1 MNFHKQQSAPPE
13 GLTATIAEHI
23 HKTSYSDIPQNAV
36 TAAKHILFDTLVVG
50 IAGRNEAGAAEGR
63 EIILANGGIE
73 QSRLWGSRHRVPAMS
88 AAFVNGVAAAALDFD
103 SVHEGGTVHS
113 DIVVAPA
120 VLALGE
126 ARDLSGRDVLTAL
139 ALGNDLAG
147 RLGMSTREHSGWFYT
162 SLHGVFAAAAAS
174 AKLIGLDAD
183 GIRNAIGIA
192 LSRTGGTQQP
202 AREKAV
208 TKRMQSAFA
217 AQDGVFAALL
227 AEKGIIAP
235 SAPIEGEFGLYN
247 MYEAGN
253 HEVVL
258 SELGSRFEGKN
269 ITVKAYPS
277 CACNHAVIAAMLEI
291 VGENN
296 LKADEVASVELI
308 VTPYIKR
315 LVGGP
320 FDPTANPQVAAQFSI
335 QYSVAAVLLHGKF
348 GLAEIQ
354 SAAVRDPRSA
364 DLASRISI
372 LVDESQSGV
381 FGPVKITVNCH
392 DGRKL
397 NVLANTVPGRPDK
410 PLTEA
415 ELISKGNMCLP
426 NKNGDRLFKLVSEL
440 ENHHSVKTLM
450 DELEIK

>member
-1 MNFHKQQSAPPE
+1 MNIEVKYPNSAE
-13 GLTATIAEHI
+13 RLTTVIAEHFY
-23 HKTSYSDIPQNAV
+23 KTIYSGLPQNAV

-50 IAGRNEAGAAEGR
+50 IAGRDEAGASQGR
-63 EIILANGGIE
+63 ELILANGGSE
-73 QSRLWGSRHRVPAMS
+73 ESRLWGYRHRVPAMS

-113 DIVVAPA
+113 DIVIAPA
-120 VLALGE
+120 ILALAE
-126 ARDLSGRDVLTAL
+126 ARNIPGREVLTAL

-174 AKLIGLDAD
+174 AKIIGLDAD

-202 AREKAV
+202 AREKAL

-227 AEKGIIAP
+227 AERGVVGP
-235 SAPIEGEFGLYN
+235 SAPLEGEFGLYN
-247 MYEAGN
+247 MYELGD

-258 SELGSRFEGKN
+258 SELGSRFEGAN

-277 CACNHAVIAAMLEI
+277 CACNHAVISAMIEI
-291 VGENN
+291 VEKNN
-296 LKADEVASVELI
+296 LKADDVASIELM

-320 FDPTANPQVAAQFSI
+320 FDPVANPQVAAQFSI
-335 QYSVAAVLLHGKF
+335 QYSVAAVLLNGRF
-348 GLAEIQ
+348 GLNEIQ
-354 SAAVRDPRSA
+354 ADAVLDPRIA
-364 DLASRISI
+364 DLASRTSI
-372 LVDESQSGV
+372 MVDESQSGV

-392 DGRKL
+392 DEHKFH
-397 NVLANTVPGRPDK
+397 VLANTVPGRPDN
-410 PLTEA
+410 PLTES

-426 NKNGDRLFKLVSEL
+426 NKNGDALFSLVSEL
-440 ENHHSVKTLM
+440 ENHHSVNALM
-450 DELEIK
+450 GELEVR